1 MKTNWKNKTHKLTHE
16 QMADIQDL
24 IEQQFLL
31 IKAPEIS
38 IDALN
43 LNIEAL
49 AEAADIDLTDA
60 MFQASTQPA

>member
-24 IEQQFLL
+24 IEQQYILL
-31 IKAPEIS
+31 QAPEVS
-38 IDALN
+38 VDSLKLN
-43 LNIEAL
+43 TEAL

-60 MFQASTQPA
+60 MFQASTQPS